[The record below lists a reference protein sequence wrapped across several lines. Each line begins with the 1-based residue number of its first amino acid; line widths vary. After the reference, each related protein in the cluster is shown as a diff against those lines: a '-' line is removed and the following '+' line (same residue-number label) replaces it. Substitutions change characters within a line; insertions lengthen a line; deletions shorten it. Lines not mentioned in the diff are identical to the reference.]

1 MPSPKG
7 SPLSAIFPMNKKTY
21 FPIVLAL
28 SLIISSIASIG
39 AVDAVVQ
46 DMQKAAN
53 GFLDSLSEE
62 LRHKA
67 TYTLNEDERM
77 NWHFIPKTGERM
89 GVDLRDLNKIQ
100 EIKLA
105 ELLVASFSATGHE
118 KVKKIQGLESVLYI
132 LENADHRDPELYYTT
147 IFGTPS
153 ATGSWG
159 WRFEGHH
166 LSQNFTVAN
175 GKLLANSP
183 SFWGANPATVPVGPT
198 TGQRTLKGEEDTARS
213 FVRSLSKKQKAIAII
228 ADAAPKDIYSGAE
241 KEVSPLS
248 PPGIKVS
255 QLEKSQIFGLTRII
269 QEYLSNM
276 PTDVATDR
284 WEKLSEA
291 GLENITFAW
300 AGPTEMGV
308 KHYYRVQGP
317 TFLIEYDNVQN
328 QGNHIHTAWRDF
340 DGDFGRDILKE
351 HHGHQH

>member
-1 MPSPKG
+1 MK
-7 SPLSAIFPMNKKTY
+7 NKIY
-21 FPIVLAL
+21 LPIVLAL
-28 SLIISSIASIG
+28 IITISSTVSFA

-53 GFLDSLSEE
+53 EFLDSLSDE
-62 LRHKA
+62 LRLKA
-67 TYTLNEDERM
+67 TYPLEDAERM
-77 NWHFIPKTGERM
+77 NWHFVPKTGERK
-89 GVDLRDLNKIQ
+89 GVDLRDLNMVQ
-100 EIKLA
+100 ELKLA
-105 ELLVASFSATGHE
+105 ELLAASFSALGHE
-118 KVKKIQGLESVLYI
+118 KVQKIQGLESVLYVM
-132 LENADHRDPELYYTT
+132 EKADHRDPELYYTT

-166 LSQNFTVAN
+166 LSQNFTVSH

-183 SFWGANPATVPVGPT
+183 SFWGANPAKVPVGPT

-213 FVRSLSKKQKAIAII
+213 FVRSLSKKQQAIAII
-228 ADAAPKDIYSGAE
+228 ADDAPKDIYSGAE
-241 KEVSPLS
+241 KEISPLS

-276 PTDVATDR
+276 PADVASDR
-284 WEKLSEA
+284 WQKLSKA

-300 AGPTEMGV
+300 AGTTEPEN

-328 QGNHIHTAWRDF
+328 EGNHIHAVWRDF
-340 DGDFGRDILKE
+340 DGDFGRDILRE
-351 HHGHQH
+351 HHGHSH